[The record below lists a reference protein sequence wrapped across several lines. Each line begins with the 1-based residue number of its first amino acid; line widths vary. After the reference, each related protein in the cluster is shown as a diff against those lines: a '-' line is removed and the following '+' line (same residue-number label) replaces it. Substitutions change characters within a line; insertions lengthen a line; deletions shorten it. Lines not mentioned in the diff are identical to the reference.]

1 MTRKTDIYSMK
12 SLVTIHKILK
22 IYDDNL
28 DADNLDIEALN
39 AKTLKIS
46 ENRFSKIIIML
57 SKAGYIENVDIREF
71 QDGTT
76 HIDYSES
83 YITLAG
89 LKYYAENTLFLRA
102 SGLLPELIS
111 AGITT
116 ITNMI

>member
-12 SLVTIHKILK
+12 SLVAIHKILK

-39 AKTLKIS
+39 AKALKIS

-83 YITLAG
+83 HITLAG
-89 LKYYAENTLFLRA
+89 LKYYAENSLFLRA
-102 SGLLPELIS
+102 SGLIPDLIN
-111 AGITT
+111 AGVSIVTG
-116 ITNMI
+116 MM